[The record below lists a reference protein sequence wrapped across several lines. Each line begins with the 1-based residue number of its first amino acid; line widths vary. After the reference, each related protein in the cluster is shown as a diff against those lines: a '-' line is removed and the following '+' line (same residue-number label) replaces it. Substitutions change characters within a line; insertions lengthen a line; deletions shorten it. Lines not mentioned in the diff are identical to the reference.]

1 MTKVFN
7 SKMRMPSILNEDL
20 FYEWIFGSL
29 DEERITEIAKTK
41 FPSEKMEAF
50 TIAKDFKTA
59 LEPTAPFVYEN
70 VQMIE

>member
-1 MTKVFN
+1 MANVFN

-29 DEERITEIAKTK
+29 DEERITEIAKTQ

-50 TIAKDFKTA
+50 TIAKDF
-59 LEPTAPFVYEN
+59 
-70 VQMIE
+70 